1 MYCQH
6 CGTQNEEDAKF
17 CANCGKPVKVK
28 KRIGWMMPV
37 AVSSLIVL
45 LLSVA
50 GIGYFVEWDYGRLL
64 HLSDKE
70 PVKPI
75 ETAAGE
81 KEQPIQPVVIPP
93 SQPKQQ
99 KVSSE
104 KLTKEKTEV
113 IKESLPRVF
122 TIFTGE
128 SQGSGFLYKKGGYVV
143 TNAHVVAGYT
153 DVVLRNSDGKDFAG
167 KVIGI
172 SDRYDVALIQSDAF
186 SQLQPL
192 AMESAETSIG
202 TEVIAIGSPQGFENS
217 ASIGYLTG
225 LNRDME
231 MNFVYEKIYQIDAQI
246 DQGSSGGPLLDA
258 KTGRVIGINSLLYK
272 ENNFFGFSI
281 PMHSVIGLVDQWA
294 ASPMS
299 SNAVASLFGVYE
311 NYAGYDYEGDIAYD
325 DEYSDFYEGE
335 EESYEQDEYEDDY
348 DYEFDH
354 EGDAYPVDGQF
365 NEQSLTAFMTMFR
378 QEYEASLQAGES
390 VFIMDYLKPDAPIA
404 AEFQKFIQ
412 EVAADGRHY
421 EFYSDTISRIAIY
434 EGQALVTMD
443 LSYSITDVQSEQ
455 NFIEKSK
462 TYTVIIDE
470 GIYYQISN
478 VVDN

>member
-6 CGTQNEEDAKF
+6 YGTQNEEESKF

-75 ETAAGE
+75 ETAAVE
-81 KEQPIQPVVIPP
+81 KEQPIQPVVTTP
-93 SQPKQQ
+93 SQPKQT

-113 IKESLPRVF
+113 IKDSLPRVF

-153 DVVLRNSDGKDFAG
+153 DVVLRNSEGSDFAG

-192 AMESAETSIG
+192 VMEGSETPIG

-246 DQGSSGGPLLDA
+246 DKGSSGGPLLDA
-258 KTGRVIGINSLLYK
+258 KTGKVIGINSLLYK

-299 SNAVASLFGVYE
+299 SNAIASLFGVYE
-311 NYAGYDYEGDIAYD
+311 NYAGYEYDGDIAYD
-325 DEYSDFYEGE
+325 DEYTEFYEDE
-335 EESYEQDEYEDDY
+335 EEVYEQEEYEDDY
-348 DYEFDH
+348 DFGYED
-354 EGDAYPVDGQF
+354 GDAYPVDGQF
-365 NEQSLTAFMTMFR
+365 DEQSLTAFMTLFR

-390 VFIMDYLKPDAPIA
+390 VFIMDYLKPGAPITS
-404 AEFQKFIQ
+404 EFQKFIQ
-412 EVAADGRHY
+412 EVAADGRYY
-421 EFYSDTISRIAIY
+421 EFYSDTISQITIY

-443 LSYSITDVQSEQ
+443 LSYSITDSQGEQ
-455 NFIEKSK
+455 NFLEKSK

-470 GIYYQISN
+470 GNYYQISS